1 MRPARHRYPAGAR
14 CCPQSPGSRVR
25 LPYRVRRMRS
35 RFCLVGVLTMTAC
48 STAGP
53 SVPVSASPTPASIA
67 SSSPSSTTS
76 PKACPNPD
84 GGSCLGPLQGGTYHT
99 VVFHPQITYTVSAGW
114 ENYEDT
120 PGNFLLVPPGGSL
133 AGVNAGTSDYLGVY
147 SGVAAEMQECSGEV
161 SAPGVGTAPGEIAAY
176 WARLPTI
183 KVTAPRAVTVGG
195 LSGVVVDIVANLA
208 HNAPC
213 PDPSSS
219 WGYQPLIVGV
229 GPASLEHGLI
239 KALSLRVYLL
249 TWSTSAQGQKT
260 TSTIAIEI
268 DDLDGGAHLNAYSQ
282 VSSTFKFG
290 N

>member
-1 MRPARHRYPAGAR
+1 MTR
-14 CCPQSPGSRVR
+14 RVR
-25 LPYRVRRMRS
+25 GSLY
-35 RFCLVGVLTMTAC
+35 VLAVFSLAGC
-48 STAGP
+48 STAGSSAP
-53 SVPVSASPTPASIA
+53 ASTSTTAASRSPTSPRGTASPPE
-67 SSSPSSTTS
+67 
-76 PKACPNPD
+76 CPNPD
-84 GGSCLGPLQGGTYHT
+84 GGACLGPLQAGAYHT
-99 VVFHPQITYTVSAGW
+99 VTFHPQITYTVPAGW
-114 ENYEDT
+114 GNYEDT

-147 SGVAAEMQECSGEV
+147 SGVAAEMQDCAGEIP
-161 SAPGVGTAPGEIAAY
+161 APGVGTAPGQIAAY

-183 KVTAPRAVTVGG
+183 RVTAPRAVTVGG

-208 HNAPC
+208 HKALC

-219 WGYQPLIVGV
+219 WGYQPLVVGV

-249 TWSTSAQGQKT
+249 TWSSSTQGQKT

-268 DDLDGGAHLNAYSQ
+268 DDLHGGGHLDAYSQ

-290 N
+290 S